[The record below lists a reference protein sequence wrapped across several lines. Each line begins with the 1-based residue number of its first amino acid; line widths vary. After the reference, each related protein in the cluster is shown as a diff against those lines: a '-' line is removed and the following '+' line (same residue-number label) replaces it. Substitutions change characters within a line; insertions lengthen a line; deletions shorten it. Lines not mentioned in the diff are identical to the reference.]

1 VVSSTQAYDTLLQ
14 PADPPLRDRSEEA
27 ARRTRECAQAL
38 LGSLEGESFG
48 WHRREKRERLLDDQL
63 TSFLWQSGFLRLP
76 DDMMMAP
83 YTTKPFWWRPLD
95 DILVGD
101 CNPEN
106 YSRITDDI
114 IVPIDVISHPF
125 PRSLLA
131 QTAFKNGLS
140 LDQLI
145 QKDQQLRQQ
154 LGFN

>member
-1 VVSSTQAYDTLLQ
+1 MTSTQAYDALLQ

-27 ARRTRECAQAL
+27 ARRTRECAKEL
-38 LGSLEGESFG
+38 IGSAPAETFG
-48 WHRREKRERLLDDQL
+48 WHRCEKRERLLDDPL
-63 TSFLWQSGFLRLP
+63 TGFLWQSGFLRLP
-76 DDMMMAP
+76 DEMMMAP

-154 LGFN
+154 LGFA

>member
-1 VVSSTQAYDTLLQ
+1 
-14 PADPPLRDRSEEA
+14 
-27 ARRTRECAQAL
+27 
-38 LGSLEGESFG
+38 
-48 WHRREKRERLLDDQL
+48 
-63 TSFLWQSGFLRLP
+63 
-76 DDMMMAP
+76 MMMGP
-83 YTTKPFWWRPLD
+83 YTNKPFWWRLLD

-125 PRSLLA
+125 PHPLLE
-131 QTAFKNGLS
+131 QTVFKNGLS

-154 LGFN
+154 LGFD

>member
-1 VVSSTQAYDTLLQ
+1 
-14 PADPPLRDRSEEA
+14 
-27 ARRTRECAQAL
+27 
-38 LGSLEGESFG
+38 
-48 WHRREKRERLLDDQL
+48 
-63 TSFLWQSGFLRLP
+63 
-76 DDMMMAP
+76 
-83 YTTKPFWWRPLD
+83 
-95 DILVGD
+95 VGD

-125 PRSLLA
+125 PHRLLE

>member
-1 VVSSTQAYDTLLQ
+1 MTSTQAYDALLQ

-27 ARRTRECAQAL
+27 ARRTRECAKEL
-38 LGSLEGESFG
+38 IGSAPAETFG
-48 WHRREKRERLLDDQL
+48 WHRCEKRERLLYDPL
-63 TSFLWQSGFLRLP
+63 TGFLWQSGFLRHP
-76 DDMMMAP
+76 DEMMMAP

-114 IVPIDVISHPF
+114 IVPIDVISHTF

-140 LDQLI
+140 LDDLI
-145 QKDQQLRQQ
+145 HQDQQLRQQ
-154 LGFN
+154 LGFD

>member
-1 VVSSTQAYDTLLQ
+1 VVTSTQVYDAVLQ

-27 ARRTRECAQAL
+27 ARRTRECAKEL
-38 LGSLEGESFG
+38 IGSAPAETFG
-48 WHRREKRERLLDDQL
+48 WHRREKRERLLDDPL
-63 TSFLWQSGFLRLP
+63 TGFLWQSGFLRHP
-76 DDMMMAP
+76 DEMMMAP

-145 QKDQQLRQQ
+145 QKDQ
-154 LGFN
+154 